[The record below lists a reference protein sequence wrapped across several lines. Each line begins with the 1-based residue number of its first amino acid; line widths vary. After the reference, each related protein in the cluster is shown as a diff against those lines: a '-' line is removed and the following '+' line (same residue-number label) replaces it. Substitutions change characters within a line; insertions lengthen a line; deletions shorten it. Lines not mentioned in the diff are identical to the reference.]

1 MSARGGIAQP
11 VTAGVVQVVVGFA
24 STFALVLT
32 GLRAVGA
39 TEAEAASGLLVI
51 CLTMAAV
58 VAFLSLRT
66 RMPVAIAWS
75 TPGAALLLSTGAP
88 DGGYA
93 AAIGAFVVCG
103 VLIVITGTSH
113 ALARAIAAIPGPIAS
128 AMLAGVLLPICLSPA
143 QALVELPGQ
152 AAPIIGAW
160 LLLFVVARRWAVPAA
175 IAVTALVIG
184 VTETFDVTGSDL
196 VPAATWTTPAFTP
209 GAIIGLAVPLFL
221 VTMASQNITGMT
233 VLASFGFRP
242 PLRPI
247 LVTTG
252 GATALTAP
260 FGVFA
265 INLAAISAALM
276 AGPEGGPDPSR
287 RWIGGLSAA
296 AAYVAVGLSAGAAA
310 VLLAAAPPLLIEAV
324 AGLALLGA
332 LAAALSSA
340 MSDGEHREA
349 AVVTL
354 VVSASAITAVG
365 ISAPF
370 WGLVAGLVVLGAQRL
385 QRRRA
390 GVTSATK
397 G

>member
-1 MSARGGIAQP
+1 MSDRGGTAQP
-11 VTAGVVQVVVGFA
+11 AIAGVVQVVVGFA

-51 CLTMAAV
+51 CLAMAPIV
-58 VAFLSLRT
+58 IFLSLRT

-75 TPGAALLLSTGAP
+75 TPGAALLLTTGVP

-103 VLIVITGTSH
+103 VLIAITGASRT
-113 ALARAIAAIPGPIAS
+113 LARAIAAIPGPIAA
-128 AMLAGVLLPICLSPA
+128 AMLAGVLLPVCLAPA
-143 QALVELPGQ
+143 RSMVELPAQ
-152 AAPIIGAW
+152 TAPIIGAW
-160 LLLFVVARRWAVPAA
+160 LVLFVVARRWAVPGA
-175 IAVTALVIG
+175 IVVTALVIG
-184 VTETFDVTGSDL
+184 VTETFDVTAADL
-196 VPAATWTTPAFTP
+196 APAATWTTPAFDA
-209 GAIIGLAVPLFL
+209 GAIIGLALPLFL

-233 VLASFGFRP
+233 VLASFGYLP

-265 INLAAISAALM
+265 INLAAISAALV

-287 RWIGGLSAA
+287 RWIGGVTSG
-296 AAYVAVGLSAGAAA
+296 AAYVVVGLSAGAAA
-310 VLLAAAPPLLIEAV
+310 ALLAAAPPLLIEAV

-332 LAAALSSA
+332 LAAALGGA
-340 MSDGEHREA
+340 MADGEHREA

-354 VVSASAITAVG
+354 VVSASAITALS

-385 QRRRA
+385 RERFPR
-390 GVTSATK
+390 VTTATK